1 MEQKTFYS
9 RGKLLLSGEYLVM
22 VGALALAMPVRF
34 GQKMIVTEIAGS
46 KSIAWKTR
54 LPDGLWFNT
63 EFKIPEFTP
72 VNPSDTNSALFI
84 QNLLRA
90 AHAINP
96 DFINPGSGYIV
107 DCYIDYDIQWGLGSS
122 SALIS
127 NMAWW
132 AGIDLFEL
140 HVQVSKGSGYD
151 VACARSNSPLL
162 FKTIDGRRIIRYVDF
177 NPVFHDNI
185 YFVYLGRKQN
195 TQTDVDDF
203 FKIKR
208 NYHKQTDRIS
218 EISGQM
224 LDSAS
229 FDEFSSLIREH
240 ELIMAE
246 VLERKPLK
254 DALFSDFN
262 GEVKSLGAWG
272 GDFVMVLW
280 PYQKKELMTYLAKKK
295 LNIAFSLN
303 EIKYEQLS

>member
-9 RGKLLLSGEYLVM
+9 SGKLLLSGEYLVL

-34 GQKMIVTEIAGS
+34 GQKMTVTEISGS

-54 LPDGLWFNT
+54 LPDGLWFNAR
-63 EFKIPEFTP
+63 FRIPEFTP
-72 VNPSDTNSALFI
+72 VNPSDANSALFI
-84 QNLLRA
+84 QSLLKA
-90 AHAINP
+90 AHAIKP
-96 DFINPGSGYIV
+96 DFLNTSDGYIV
-107 DCYIDYDIQWGLGSS
+107 DCYIDYDIRWGLGSS

-132 AGIDLFEL
+132 ADIDPFEL
-140 HVQVSKGSGYD
+140 HAQVSKGSGYD
-151 VACARSNSPLL
+151 VACARSDSPLL
-162 FKTIDGRRIIRYVDF
+162 FKTSQGTRIIRQVDF
-177 NPVFHDNI
+177 NPVFHDNL

-195 TQTDVDDF
+195 TQTDVDKF
-203 FKIKR
+203 FKNKQ
-208 NYHKQTDRIS
+208 NYSNQTGRIS
-218 EISGQM
+218 EISRQM

-229 FDEFSSLIREH
+229 FDEFSSLIKEH

-246 VLERKPLK
+246 VLEKKPVK
-254 DALFSDFN
+254 DTLFSDLN

-280 PYQKKELMTYLAKKK
+280 PYQNKELITYLAKKK

-303 EIKYEQLS
+303 EIKYEPLF